1 MKLYRTSNDM
11 PTESDLSEAIS
22 PKIHKTK
29 TSEKDSELLT
39 TKVTDMLYQQEPKE
53 KKIKIRAW
61 VFGISLVLL
70 FLGRFNVPDND
81 PPSIVDKVQDSLSGV
96 NEFILNNPTLRNTLL
111 ILCSGFMDLMFLG
124 TGAFWIMRGNSSR
137 LVVSTLV
144 FYIVRAIVQSFWYSP
159 FPSSGYWWYDP
170 GFPSLVVPYGKGSD
184 FFFSGHIGFV
194 TICAAEWK
202 KTKNPLMATILTIGG
217 IYTGF
222 ILLAYKVHYSIDI
235 FTGVTFA
242 HYVYIMVDSNKEK
255 IDSFLI
261 EIYYKIKG
269 LFEKSSMALHS
280 PKDSEHE
287 FL

>member
-1 MKLYRTSNDM
+1 
-11 PTESDLSEAIS
+11 
-22 PKIHKTK
+22 
-29 TSEKDSELLT
+29 
-39 TKVTDMLYQQEPKE
+39 
-53 KKIKIRAW
+53 

-70 FLGRFNVPDND
+70 VLGRFNVPDND
-81 PPSIVDKVQDSLSGV
+81 VPNIVDKVQDSLSGV
-96 NEFILNNPTLRNTLL
+96 NEFILNNPALRNSLQ
-111 ILCSGFMDLMFLG
+111 ILCSAFMDIMFLG
-124 TGAFWIMRGNSSR
+124 TGAFWIMRGNSCR
-137 LVVSTLV
+137 LVVSTLI
-144 FYIVRAIVQSFWYSP
+144 FYIVRAIVQSLWYSP

-202 KTKNPLMATILTIGG
+202 KNKSPLMVTILTIGG

-222 ILLAYKVHYSIDI
+222 ILLAYKVHYSIDL

-242 HYVYIMVDSNKEK
+242 HYVYMMVDSNKEK

-261 EIYYKIKG
+261 GIYYAIKDFANKRFG
-269 LFEKSSMALHS
+269 VVGSKR
-280 PKDSEHE
+280 DSDPE